1 MNSPLLATVID
12 RLDKDE
18 FDVKK
23 EAAWVVANILHGFA
37 SEASATNASRA
48 STLVQLGVITGMVKM
63 LEVNDAA
70 MQKLM
75 LEAVGTLLEAGEM
88 VAKQKPG
95 TDNPFLVPFD
105 EADGVDKL
113 EALQSHHNEEIYEKA
128 VALLEKHFGEEGDD
142 DENLLPSTQ
151 NGGFSF
157 GAPAMPA
164 AQMGFAF

>member
-88 VAKQKPG
+88 VAKQK
-95 TDNPFLVPFD
+95 
-105 EADGVDKL
+105 EA
-113 EALQSHHNEEIYEKA
+113 N
-128 VALLEKHFGEEGDD
+128 
-142 DENLLPSTQ
+142 
-151 NGGFSF
+151 
-157 GAPAMPA
+157 A
-164 AQMGFAF
+164 AAKTE